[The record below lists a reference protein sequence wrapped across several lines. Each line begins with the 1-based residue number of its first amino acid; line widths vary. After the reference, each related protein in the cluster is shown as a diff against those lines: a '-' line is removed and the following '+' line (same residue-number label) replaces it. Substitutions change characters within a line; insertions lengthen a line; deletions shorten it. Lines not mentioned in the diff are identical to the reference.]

1 MMSFKN
7 MSNSE
12 IIEYVSKYK
21 KKRRRIGLSMI
32 GTIILIAIIYCVL
45 FIENQN
51 KTFPI
56 VIFGFILFSFVIIEM
71 ISTFNKDNSYEYY
84 HNHIDVTKYKKQR
97 TVEEIKDILKNK
109 GYSQSQINEISL
121 NELSEKQLNDYYLK
135 IKE

>member
-1 MMSFKN
+1 

>member
-1 MMSFKN
+1 MSFKN

-21 KKRRRIGLSMI
+21 KKRRRIGLSII

-56 VIFGFILFSFVIIEM
+56 VIFVFILFSFVIIEM

-109 GYSQSQINEISL
+109 GYSQNQINEISL

>member
-1 MMSFKN
+1 MSFKN

>member
-1 MMSFKN
+1 

-21 KKRRRIGLSMI
+21 KKRRRSGLSII

-109 GYSQSQINEISL
+109 GYSQNQINEISL

>member
-1 MMSFKN
+1 

-21 KKRRRIGLSMI
+21 KKRRRIGLSII

-109 GYSQSQINEISL
+109 GYSQKQINEISL